1 MRELDFL
8 NYEIKLTFESKL
20 IDIDL
25 EAIINAKQH
34 SVDIL
39 SNLFKSEDVD
49 DEIMVSSYFRESH
62 QVLYVFFDNVSVNNV
77 VEKELLINAVLSN
90 TSKIGS
96 IKYVSV
102 DISQH
107 SCPPDMFT
115 KHLPLPNADA
125 FLLLKTPKGNRI
137 LYYRGKLKATND
149 RAMRMCY
156 AFLMNEDMQPD
167 YGILSIEPNIED
179 KEELAKIYDINS
191 LTGHFEIV

>member
-8 NYEIKLTFESKL
+8 NYEIKLTFKSKL
-20 IDIDL
+20 VDL
-25 EAIINAKQH
+25 EEMISARQH
-34 SVDIL
+34 TVDIL
-39 SNLFKSEDVD
+39 SNLFKSEDID
-49 DEIMVSSYFRESH
+49 DEIMVSSYFRENH
-62 QVLYVFFDNVSVNNV
+62 QVLYVFFDNVSVKNV

-96 IKYVSV
+96 IKDVSI

-115 KHLPLPNADA
+115 KHLPLSNADA

-179 KEELAKIYDINS
+179 KEELAKIHDINS
-191 LTGHFEIV
+191 LVGCFEVV